1 MNKFDSRNIRN
12 ITFKGSI
19 QNKEFSNASAGH
31 KNIHKLLI
39 TLWGILVGILSSLI
53 PLIYGFV
60 VSQILRELQKIGN
73 FNINTKEA
81 ILMTSIPYLFSLYYI
96 VINGF
101 KKVGIS
107 IIFIL
112 TVVPNIFGF
121 VSEKGTNITNII
133 IQSLPFLGFSITLAY
148 LGTTIIALLITT
160 VYTTS
165 GTLSQFLTLASV
177 IFAAIFL
184 TKDEKVSLEKVAISI
199 LIITIILTGYIIG
212 RKAIRGSP
220 QFAWIKKIAIFLSA
234 TGGTS
239 FYGVDLTD
247 ACFDNSHLPHTDF
260 RKAILTGASFKN
272 VTGLELSRLQ
282 DTILEDPHVRK
293 LLTNPEDG
301 TGKDYTGANLSGANL
316 KGANLAEAILIGAN
330 LNGAD
335 LTDANLEGANLSKAQ
350 VLDVNFSGAS
360 LTETCIEDWS
370 INSRTCFD
378 KVDCKRIYIKQGK
391 HGFLEPKPDSGEF
404 KDGEFEKWIDEL
416 QETVDVLLHDF
427 DFGGWQALGTALD
440 KTANKYQG
448 INKSRWKIEQ
458 KDENVVL
465 AQIGVSPTADKPAI
479 HQSITNNYYHE
490 LLIQG
495 HKPNI
500 LLNPSEK
507 VEIMEN
513 KNENPTVS
521 GDLISGDKTTSGD
534 VHLSDVTL
542 TNSGSMALVNLNGQI
557 NNTIQQLQDIKTEKG
572 EDLVTILTAL
582 QESINDDSI
591 LSEAQKKQALEAVE
605 TIAEEAKKTPG
616 ERILKLCSMALNAL
630 KGLTAAMTDASK
642 LATTLKNYLPTL
654 TTLLGL

>member
-1 MNKFDSRNIRN
+1 MNNYDSRNIRS

-19 QNKEFSNASAGH
+19 QNKGFSNASAGH
-31 KNIHKLLI
+31 KNIYKLLI
-39 TLWGILVGILSSLI
+39 TLWGILVGVLSSLI
-53 PLIYGFV
+53 PLVSGFV
-60 VSQILRELQKIGN
+60 ASQVLRELQKIGD

-81 ILMTSIPYLFSLYYI
+81 ILITSIPYFFSLYYI
-96 VINGF
+96 AINGF
-101 KKVGIS
+101 TKVGIS

-112 TVVPNIFGF
+112 TIVPNIFLFISGD
-121 VSEKGTNITNII
+121 KTNII
-133 IQSLPFLGFSITLAY
+133 IQCLPFLGFSITLAY
-148 LGTTIIALLITT
+148 LGTTIIALLINI

-177 IFAAIFL
+177 VFAAIVL
-184 TKDEKVSLEKVAISI
+184 TKEEKVLLEDVFINI
-199 LIITIILTGYIIG
+199 LIIATIFTGYIISK
-212 RKAIRGSP
+212 KAIIGSP
-220 QFAWIKKIAIFLSA
+220 KFAWIKKIAIFLSA

-239 FYGVDLTD
+239 FYGVDLTNV
-247 ACFDNSHLPHTDF
+247 CFDNSHLPHTDF

-282 DTILEDPHVRK
+282 DTILENPHVRK

-301 TGKDYTGANLSGANL
+301 AGKDYTRANLSGANL
-316 KGANLAEAILIGAN
+316 RGANLAGAILIGAN
-330 LNGAD
+330 LNGAN

-350 VLDVNFSGAS
+350 LLDVDFSRAN

-370 INSRTCFD
+370 INSRTCFKD
-378 KVDCKRIYIKQGK
+378 VYCQRIYIKQGK

-404 KDGEFEKWIDEL
+404 QNSEFERWIDEL

-448 INKSRWKIEQ
+448 IKKSRWKIEQ

-465 AQIGVSPTADKPAI
+465 AQIAVSPTADKPAI
-479 HQSITNNYYHE
+479 HQSITNYYYNE
-490 LLIQG
+490 LSIQG
-495 HKPNI
+495 NKANI

-513 KNENPTVS
+513 KNENPQIS
-521 GDLISGDKTTSGD
+521 GDLVSGDKTTSGD
-534 VHLSDVTL
+534 VHLSDVSL

-572 EDLVTILTAL
+572 ADLATILTAL
-582 QESINDDSI
+582 QESINNDST
-591 LSEAQKKQALEAVE
+591 LSESQKKEALEAVE

-630 KGLTAAMTDASK
+630 KGLTATMTDASK
-642 LATTLKNYLPTL
+642 LATTLKNCLPTL

>member
-1 MNKFDSRNIRN
+1 MKKSNSNNIRSIYFTN
-12 ITFKGSI
+12 NLEKKDFVNSKGGHHIIRKILVVGTGIFGTILSTIIPLVSGVLLSMIFEDLSNESSFGKTELGLIILVTYIFFLYVAANGIKRNTFIVIASI
-19 QNKEFSNASAGH
+19 SCIAIVFIYIIGKKTNT
-31 KNIHKLLI
+31 IIKLLPWI
-39 TLWGILVGILSSLI
+39 GLLV
-53 PLIYGFV
+53 
-60 VSQILRELQKIGN
+60 
-73 FNINTKEA
+73 
-81 ILMTSIPYLFSLYYI
+81 
-96 VINGF
+96 VI
-101 KKVGIS
+101 
-107 IIFIL
+107 
-112 TVVPNIFGF
+112 
-121 VSEKGTNITNII
+121 
-133 IQSLPFLGFSITLAY
+133 AY
-148 LGTTIIALLITT
+148 LGIIIIGTAIRFTSVASETISDFLIISTAI
-160 VYTTS
+160 
-165 GTLSQFLTLASV
+165 L
-177 IFAAIFL
+177 AAI
-184 TKDEKVSLEKVAISI
+184 AITGKTDNPQQEQKE
-199 LIITIILTGYIIG
+199 IIIYISEIATIFTGYIVS

-239 FYGVDLTD
+239 FYGVDLTN

-260 RKAILTGASFKN
+260 RKAILTRASFKN

-301 TGKDYTGANLSGANL
+301 AGKNYTGANLSAANL
-316 KGANLAEAILIGAN
+316 RGANLAGAILIGAK
-330 LNGAD
+330 LNGAN

-350 VLDVNFSGAS
+350 VLDVDFSGAN

-404 KDGEFEKWIDEL
+404 QDGEFERWIDEL

-479 HQSITNNYYHE
+479 HQSITNYYYQD

-534 VHLSDVTL
+534 VNLSGVNL
-542 TNSGSMALVNLNGQI
+542 TNSGSMALVNINGQI
-557 NNTIQQLQDIKTEKG
+557 NNTIQQLRDIKTEKG
-572 EDLVTILTAL
+572 EDLATILTAL

-654 TTLLGL
+654 TTLLSL

>member
-1 MNKFDSRNIRN
+1 MNKYDSRNIRS
-12 ITFKGSI
+12 ITFKGGI
-19 QNKEFSNASAGH
+19 QNRDFSNASAGH

-53 PLIYGFV
+53 PLISGFV
-60 VSQILRELQKIGN
+60 VSQVLRELQKSSN
-73 FNINTKEA
+73 FNIKEG
-81 ILMTSIPYLFSLYYI
+81 ILITLIPYFFALYYI
-96 VINGF
+96 ATNGF

-112 TVVPNIFGF
+112 TVVPNIFLF
-121 VSEKGTNITNII
+121 VSKKETNII

-148 LGTTIIALLITT
+148 LGTIIIALLITT
-160 VYTTS
+160 IYTSS
-165 GTLSQFLTLASV
+165 GTLSEFLTLASV
-177 IFAAIFL
+177 IFAAIVL
-184 TKDEKVSLEKVAISI
+184 TKDEKVSPAEVAINIS
-199 LIITIILTGYIIG
+199 TIAAIFTGYIIG
-212 RKAIRGSP
+212 KKAIRGSP
-220 QFAWIKKIAIFLSA
+220 QFAWIKRIAVFLSA

-260 RKAILTGASFKN
+260 RKAILTRASFKN

-282 DTILEDPHVRK
+282 NTILEDPHVRK

-301 TGKDYTGANLSGANL
+301 AGKDYTGANFSGANL
-316 KGANLAEAILIGAN
+316 RGANLAGAILIGAN
-330 LNGAD
+330 LNDAD

-350 VLDVNFSGAS
+350 LLDVDFSRAN
-360 LTETCIEDWS
+360 LTEICIEDCS
-370 INSRTCFD
+370 TNSRTCFKD
-378 KVDCKRIYIKQGK
+378 VNCKRIYIKQGK

-404 KDGEFEKWIDEL
+404 QDGEFERWIDKL

-440 KTANKYQG
+440 KTANEYQG

-479 HQSITNNYYHE
+479 YQSITNNYYNE
-490 LLIQG
+490 LSIQG
-495 HKPNI
+495 HKANI

-513 KNENPTVS
+513 KNENPQIS
-521 GDLISGDKTTSGD
+521 GDLVSGDKTTSGD
-534 VHLSDVTL
+534 VNLSDVNL

-557 NNTIQQLQDIKTEKG
+557 SNTIQQLQDIKTEKG
-572 EDLVTILTAL
+572 EDLATILTAL
-582 QESINDDSI
+582 QESINGDST
-591 LSEAQKKQALEAVE
+591 LSETQKKDALEAVE
-605 TIAEEAKKTPG
+605 TIAEEANKTPK
-616 ERILKLCSMALNAL
+616 ERVLKLCSMALNAL
-630 KGLTAAMTDASK
+630 KGLTAAVTDASK
-642 LATTLKNYLPTL
+642 LATTLKTYLPTL

>member
-1 MNKFDSRNIRN
+1 MKKSNLNNIR
-12 ITFKGSI
+12 SI
-19 QNKEFSNASAGH
+19 YFTNNLEKKDFVNSQGGH
-31 KNIHKLLI
+31 HIIRK
-39 TLWGILVGILSSLI
+39 ILVVGAGIFGTILSTII
-53 PLIYGFV
+53 PLILG
-60 VSQILRELQKIGN
+60 I
-73 FNINTKEA
+73 
-81 ILMTSIPYLFSLYYI
+81 SL
-96 VINGF
+96 
-101 KKVGIS
+101 S
-107 IIFIL
+107 IIFQELSKEYSFGKTELGLIIL
-112 TVVPNIFGF
+112 VNYILFLYLAANGIKRNTFIVIALILCITFIFINLIETNTIIKLLAFIVLLVVI
-121 VSEKGTNITNII
+121 
-133 IQSLPFLGFSITLAY
+133 AY
-148 LGTTIIALLITT
+148 LGIIIIGTAISFTSVASETISDFLIISTAI
-160 VYTTS
+160 
-165 GTLSQFLTLASV
+165 L
-177 IFAAIFL
+177 AAI
-184 TKDEKVSLEKVAISI
+184 AITGKTDNPQQEQKE
-199 LIITIILTGYIIG
+199 IIIYISEIATIFTGYIIS

-220 QFAWIKKIAIFLSA
+220 QFAWIKKIAVFLSA

-282 DTILEDPHVRK
+282 ETILEDPHVRK

-301 TGKDYTGANLSGANL
+301 AGKDYTGANLSGANL
-316 KGANLAEAILIGAN
+316 RGANLAGAILIGAN

-350 VLDVNFSGAS
+350 VLDVDFSGAS

-404 KDGEFEKWIDEL
+404 KDSEFERWIDQL

-465 AQIGVSPTADKPAI
+465 VQIGVSPTADKPAI

-490 LLIQG
+490 LSIQG
-495 HKPNI
+495 NKANI

-513 KNENPTVS
+513 KNENPQVS
-521 GDLISGDKTTSGD
+521 GDIISGNKTTSGD
-534 VHLSDVTL
+534 VNLSGANI
-542 TNSGSMALVNLNGQI
+542 TNYGKMASLLNLNSQI
-557 NNTIQQLQDIKTEKG
+557 SNTIQEIQDIKTENS
-572 EDLVTILTAL
+572 EDLATILNAL
-582 QESINDDSI
+582 QESINDDSV
-591 LSEAQKKQALEAVE
+591 LSEAQKNEALEAVE

-616 ERILKLCSMALNAL
+616 ERVLKLCSMALNAL
-630 KGLTAAMTDASK
+630 KGLTAAVTDASK
-642 LATTLKNYLPTL
+642 LATTLKTYLPTL

>member
-1 MNKFDSRNIRN
+1 MKKYNSNNIR
-12 ITFKGSI
+12 SI
-19 QNKEFSNASAGH
+19 YFTNNLENKDFVNSQGGH
-31 KNIHKLLI
+31 HIIRK
-39 TLWGILVGILSSLI
+39 ILVVGAGIFGTILSTII
-53 PLIYGFV
+53 PLILG
-60 VSQILRELQKIGN
+60 I
-73 FNINTKEA
+73 
-81 ILMTSIPYLFSLYYI
+81 SL
-96 VINGF
+96 
-101 KKVGIS
+101 S
-107 IIFIL
+107 IIFQELSNEYSFGKTELGLIIL
-112 TVVPNIFGF
+112 VNYILFLYLAANGIKRNTFIVITLIFCITIIF
-121 VSEKGTNITNII
+121 IYLIETNTII
-133 IQSLPFLGFSITLAY
+133 KSLPQILVLFVIAY
-148 LGTTIIALLITT
+148 LGIIIIGTAISFTSVASETISDFLI
-160 VYTTS
+160 
-165 GTLSQFLTLASV
+165 LSTAIL
-177 IFAAIFL
+177 AAI
-184 TKDEKVSLEKVAISI
+184 AITGKTDKSQQEQKE
-199 LIITIILTGYIIG
+199 IIIYISEIATIFTGYIVS

-260 RKAILTGASFKN
+260 RKAILTRASFKN

-301 TGKDYTGANLSGANL
+301 AGKDYTGANLSGANL
-316 KGANLAEAILIGAN
+316 RGANLAGAILIGAK
-330 LNGAD
+330 LNGAN

-370 INSRTCFD
+370 INSRTCFQN
-378 KVDCKRIYIKQGK
+378 VNCKRIYIKQGK

-404 KDGEFEKWIDEL
+404 KDGEFERWIDQL

-440 KTANKYQG
+440 KTANEYQG

-465 AQIGVSPTADKPAI
+465 VQIGVSPTADKPAI
-479 HQSITNNYYHE
+479 HQSITNYYYNE
-490 LLIQG
+490 LSIQG
-495 HKPNI
+495 NKANI

-513 KNENPTVS
+513 KNENPQVS
-521 GDLISGDKTTSGD
+521 GDIVSGNKTTSGD
-534 VHLSDVTL
+534 VNLSGANI
-542 TNSGSMALVNLNGQI
+542 TNYGKMASLLNLNSQI
-557 NNTIQQLQDIKTEKG
+557 SNTIQEIQDIKTENS
-572 EDLVTILTAL
+572 EDLATILNAL
-582 QESINDDSI
+582 QESINDDSV
-591 LSEAQKKQALEAVE
+591 LSEAQKNEALEAVE

-616 ERILKLCSMALNAL
+616 ERVLKLCSMALNAL
-630 KGLTAAMTDASK
+630 KGLTAAVTDASK
-642 LATTLKNYLPTL
+642 LATTLKTYLPTL